1 MRKKILSIVITGV
14 FVATTFLPMVN
25 VKADPTT
32 ASVEDSRSKYEEL
45 KNKVT
50 DADEKIQS
58 IDDQISELVSQ
69 IKDNQDQIKDVN
81 KQIDQTKVD
90 ITKSEGDIS
99 NQEDVLGQRLRE
111 VYKEGGQSSYVSLI
125 FSAQTVSDL
134 INRIDSAGRIID
146 LDKKVVQELV
156 ANKQALDDKVTSLD
170 TKSKEITKL
179 NDDISSKKDEADQ
192 KKAEQ
197 VQVRDQAKADQ
208 DEFDKT
214 YLSTEERSLVQ
225 GMLTIANNSGSS
237 LSDLQS
243 AVAQLKALENA
254 NQIKSPT
261 VVAEMDS
268 AISNGGK
275 YIKQKQSEAAAA
287 AKAAA
292 QSQAAAQASANTGSQ
307 SSGSQSSGSNANRGA
322 TVSGSAGAILAEAY
336 KHLGQPYVYGASG
349 PSTFDC
355 SGFTSYVYSAV
366 TGIYIGRTTYEQ
378 VNAGVAVSPSDLQ
391 PGDLVFPN
399 SGHVQ
404 IYIGNGMVIHA
415 PHTGDVIKIAPLG
428 TVWQA
433 RRILN

>member
-1 MRKKILSIVITGV
+1 MRKKILSIVITSV

-32 ASVEDSRSKYEEL
+32 ASVQDSRSKYEEL

-58 IDDQISELVSQ
+58 IDDQISDLVSQ

-90 ITKSEGDIS
+90 ITKSEEDIS

-111 VYKEGGQSSYVSLI
+111 VYKEGGQSNYISLI

-134 INRIDSAGRIID
+134 INKIDSAGRIID
-146 LDKKVVQELV
+146 LDKKVVQDLA
-156 ANKQALDDKVTSLD
+156 ANKQSLDDKVTSLD
-170 TKSKEITKL
+170 TKSKEISKL

-192 KKAEQ
+192 KKTEQ

-214 YLSTEERSLVQ
+214 YLSTEERNLVQ
-225 GMLTIANNSGSS
+225 GMLAIANNSGSS

-243 AVAQLKALENA
+243 AVAQLKALKNA

-261 VVAEMDS
+261 IVTEMDS
-268 AISNGGK
+268 AISNGGN
-275 YIKQKQSEAAAA
+275 YINQKQSAAASA
-287 AKAAA
+287 AKA
-292 QSQAAAQASANTGSQ
+292 SAQASANTSSSQ
-307 SSGSQSSGSNANRGA
+307 NANRGTTA
-322 TVSGSAGAILAEAY
+322 TGSAAAIVDEAY
-336 KHLGQPYVYGASG
+336 KHLGKTYVYGASG
-349 PSTFDC
+349 PNTFDC
-355 SGFTSYVYSAV
+355 SGLTSYVYSAV
-366 TGIYIGRTTYEQ
+366 TGIYIGRTTFEQ
-378 VNAGVAVSPSDLQ
+378 VNAGVEVSASDLQ

-415 PHTGDVIKIAPLG
+415 PHTGDVVRVAPLG
-428 TVWQA
+428 TVWAA

>member
-1 MRKKILSIVITGV
+1 MRKKILSIVITSV

-32 ASVEDSRSKYEEL
+32 ASVQDSRSKYEEL

-58 IDDQISELVSQ
+58 IDDQISDLVSQ

-90 ITKSEGDIS
+90 ITKSEEDIS

-111 VYKEGGQSSYVSLI
+111 VYKEGGQSSYISLI

-134 INRIDSAGRIID
+134 INKIDSAGRIID
-146 LDKKVVQELV
+146 LDKKVVQDLA
-156 ANKQALDDKVTSLD
+156 ANKQSLDDKVTSLD
-170 TKSKEITKL
+170 TKSKEISKL

-192 KKAEQ
+192 KKTEQ

-214 YLSTEERSLVQ
+214 YLSTEERNLVQ
-225 GMLTIANNSGSS
+225 GMLAIANNSGSS

-243 AVAQLKALENA
+243 AVAQLKALKNA

-261 VVAEMDS
+261 IVTEMDS
-268 AISNGGK
+268 AISNGGN
-275 YIKQKQSEAAAA
+275 YINQKQSAAASA
-287 AKAAA
+287 AKA
-292 QSQAAAQASANTGSQ
+292 SAQASANTSSSQ
-307 SSGSQSSGSNANRGA
+307 NANRGTTA
-322 TVSGSAGAILAEAY
+322 TGSAAAIVDEAY
-336 KHLGQPYVYGASG
+336 KHLGKTYVYGASG
-349 PSTFDC
+349 PNTFDC
-355 SGFTSYVYSAV
+355 SGLTSYVYSAV
-366 TGIYIGRTTYEQ
+366 TGIYIGRTTFEQ
-378 VNAGVAVSPSDLQ
+378 VNAGVEVSASDLQ

-415 PHTGDVIKIAPLG
+415 PHTGDVVRVAPLG
-428 TVWQA
+428 TVWAA

>member
-1 MRKKILSIVITGV
+1 MRKKILSIVITSV

-32 ASVEDSRSKYEEL
+32 ASVQDSRSKYEEL

-58 IDDQISELVSQ
+58 IDDQISNLVSQ
-69 IKDNQDQIKDVN
+69 IKDNQDQIKDIN

-90 ITKSEGDIS
+90 ITKSEEDIS

-111 VYKEGGQSSYVSLI
+111 VYKEGGQSSYISLI

-134 INRIDSAGRIID
+134 INKIDSAGRIID
-146 LDKKVVQELV
+146 LDKKVVQDLA
-156 ANKQALDDKVTSLD
+156 ANKQSLDDKVTSLD
-170 TKSKEITKL
+170 TKSKEISKL

-225 GMLTIANNSGSS
+225 GMLSIANNSGSS

-243 AVAQLKALENA
+243 AVAQLKALKNA

-261 VVAEMDS
+261 IVSEMDS
-268 AISNGGK
+268 AISNGGN
-275 YIKQKQSEAAAA
+275 YINQKQSAAASA

-292 QSQAAAQASANTGSQ
+292 KASANTGS
-307 SSGSQSSGSNANRGA
+307 SQNANRGA
-322 TVSGSAGAILAEAY
+322 TATGSAGAILDEAY
-336 KHLGQPYVYGASG
+336 KHLGKAYVYGASG
-349 PSTFDC
+349 PGTFDC

-366 TGIYIGRTTYEQ
+366 TGIYIGRTTFEQ
-378 VNAGVAVSPSDLQ
+378 VNAGVEVSASNLQ
-391 PGDLVFPN
+391 AGDLVFPN

-415 PHTGDVIKIAPLG
+415 PHTGDVVKIAPLG
-428 TVWQA
+428 KVWEA

>member
-1 MRKKILSIVITGV
+1 MRKKILSIVITSV

-32 ASVEDSRSKYEEL
+32 ASVQDSRSKYEEL

-58 IDDQISELVSQ
+58 IDDQISDLVSQ
-69 IKDNQDQIKDVN
+69 IKDNQDQIKDIN

-90 ITKSEGDIS
+90 ITKSEEDIS

-111 VYKEGGQSSYVSLI
+111 VYKEGGQSSYISLI

-134 INRIDSAGRIID
+134 INKIDSAGRIID
-146 LDKKVVQELV
+146 LDKKVVQDLA
-156 ANKQALDDKVTSLD
+156 ANKQSLDDKVTSLD
-170 TKSKEITKL
+170 TKSKEISKL

-225 GMLTIANNSGSS
+225 GMLSIANNSGSS

-243 AVAQLKALENA
+243 AVAQLKALKNA

-261 VVAEMDS
+261 IVSEMDS
-268 AISNGGK
+268 AISNGGN
-275 YIKQKQSEAAAA
+275 YINQKQSAAAAA
-287 AKAAA
+287 AKAA
-292 QSQAAAQASANTGSQ
+292 QASANTSSSSSSQ
-307 SSGSQSSGSNANRGA
+307 NANRGA
-322 TVSGSAGAILAEAY
+322 TVTGSAGAILTEAY
-336 KHLGQPYVYGASG
+336 KHLGKPYVYGASG

-355 SGFTSYVYSAV
+355 SGLTSYVYSAV

-378 VNAGVAVSPSDLQ
+378 VNAGVEVSASDLQ

-415 PHTGDVIKIAPLG
+415 PHTGDVVRVAPLG
-428 TVWQA
+428 KVWEA